1 MAAKQSGL
9 DSFLFFSSSS
19 SSSDDK
25 TQLGLGFLD
34 SSEKS
39 LPPTPLS
46 LEVLPSEVSSVTYTV
61 DPVNLSGRTLL
72 KGREGGLKL
81 WEGSLDLVK
90 TLQSEIQ
97 DGQLLFTGK
106 RVLELGCGH
115 GLPGIFTGLEG
126 AAVIHFQDFNAEVLR
141 CLTIPNV
148 NANLLKKSQ
157 PLATD
162 VREWNTDAE
171 FRFFAGDWSE
181 VHQILPY
188 VHTNEKDHNCSPGLG
203 HSVGYDVILMAE
215 TVYSISA
222 LPHLY
227 ELIKKCL
234 NRLNGVVYMAA
245 KKHYFGVGGGSRRF
259 LSVVDK
265 DGVMEASLVSEVADG
280 SSNVR
285 EVWKLHFKG

>member
-1 MAAKQSGL
+1 MGLTGSKNKQNRTKTPQLKKRKGFHGGKAIRTRL
-9 DSFLFFSSSS
+9 LYFLFFSFSSSS

-39 LPPTPLS
+39 LPPTPPS
-46 LEVLPSEVSSVTYTV
+46 LEVLPSEVSSSVTYTV

-72 KGREGGLKL
+72 K
-81 WEGSLDLVK
+81 
-90 TLQSEIQ
+90 
-97 DGQLLFTGK
+97 
-106 RVLELGCGH
+106 LGCGH

-203 HSVGYDVILMAE
+203 QSVGYDVILMAE

-285 EVWKLHFKG
+285 EGW